1 MTRRWSHSWRRT
13 ARSAPSNRS
22 PRSED
27 SRASGASPSTSTRSV
42 RRGACRS
49 RWTRRTSTC
58 SPSPRTIS
66 TGRRAP
72 APCGRGRGAS
82 SRPRSSAAGRKAGTA
97 RGPRTCRRSWGWA
110 SPRISPRSRAPSAS
124 RSDAGPLR
132 ARSTSPSR
140 RCLPWSRACAAS
152 RRADVRLFL
161 FDIDGTLLI
170 ARGAGRAAFRQALER
185 TYGTAGALDVYDLRG
200 KTDPRIVWDV
210 LTAAGVPGE
219 AIEARLGDRFEAYV
233 RELATIIGDTPHD
246 VDCARACGAVAVAV
260 ATGQYP
266 PDELAA
272 CAPDLLFRD
281 FSDVAYALAA
291 LTSCAGRRHTE
302 PVSGHPPMGPVPRPP
317 LQ

>member
-1 MTRRWSHSWRRT
+1 M
-13 ARSAPSNRS
+13 
-22 PRSED
+22 
-27 SRASGASPSTSTRSV
+27 
-42 RRGACRS
+42 
-49 RWTRRTSTC
+49 
-58 SPSPRTIS
+58 
-66 TGRRAP
+66 
-72 APCGRGRGAS
+72 
-82 SRPRSSAAGRKAGTA
+82 
-97 RGPRTCRRSWGWA
+97 
-110 SPRISPRSRAPSAS
+110 
-124 RSDAGPLR
+124 
-132 ARSTSPSR
+132 
-140 RCLPWSRACAAS
+140 
-152 RRADVRLFL
+152 RLFL

-219 AIEARLGDRFEAYV
+219 AIEARLGDCFEAYV
-233 RELATIIGDTPHD
+233 RELETILGDGHVVELMPGIRELVGALSARPDAVVGLLTGNIEAGARLKLRPTGLLSHFRVGAYGSDHVDRRRLPPIARERAARLVGRDIDGARVTIIGDTPHD